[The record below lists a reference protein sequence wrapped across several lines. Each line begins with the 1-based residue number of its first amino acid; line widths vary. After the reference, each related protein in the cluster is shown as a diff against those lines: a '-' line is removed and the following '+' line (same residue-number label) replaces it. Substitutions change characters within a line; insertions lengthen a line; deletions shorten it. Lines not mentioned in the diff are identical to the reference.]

1 MRILAFETSAKS
13 ASAALLEDGKLIG
26 EYYQNCG
33 QTHSRTL
40 MKMAQDLLENCGVA
54 VKDLTAVACAAGPG
68 SFTGVRIGV
77 AAAKGLAWG
86 AEKPCVGVSTLEA
99 MAQQATQFDGIICCA
114 MDARREQVYNAVFSC
129 EHGVLTRCTED
140 RAISMEELENEL
152 KNTEKPKIMV
162 GDGAL
167 LCYNT
172 FGKNLSGCVCAPEH
186 QIMQRASGV
195 ALAAEKLL
203 QSGAEFDGAELVPNY
218 LRLSQAERERNERL
232 QKSKGEA

>member
-1 MRILAFETSAKS
+1 MRILAFESSAKA
-13 ASAALLEDGKLIG
+13 ASVALLDDGSLIG

-40 MKMAQDLLENCGVA
+40 MKMAQDLLESCGVT
-54 VKDLTAVACAAGPG
+54 VGELTAVACAAGPG

-86 AEKPCVGVSTLEA
+86 ADKPCVGVSTLEA
-99 MAQQATQFDGIICCA
+99 MAQQAAEFDGIICCA
-114 MDARREQVYNAVFSC
+114 MDARREQVYNALFSC

-140 RAISMEELENEL
+140 RAISLEELEEEL
-152 KNTEKPKIMV
+152 KNTEKPKIVV
-162 GDGAL
+162 GDGAQ

-172 FGKNLSGCVCAPEH
+172 IGKNLSQCVCAPEH
-186 QIMQRASGV
+186 LRMQRASGV
-195 ALAAEKLL
+195 ALAAQRLL
-203 QSGAEFDGAELVPNY
+203 LSGAEYDGAELVPNY

-232 QKSKGEA
+232 KKSEGEA